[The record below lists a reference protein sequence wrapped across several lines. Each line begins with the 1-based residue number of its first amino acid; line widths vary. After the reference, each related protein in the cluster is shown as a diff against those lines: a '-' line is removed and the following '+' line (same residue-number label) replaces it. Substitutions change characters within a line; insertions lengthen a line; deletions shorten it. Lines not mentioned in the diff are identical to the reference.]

1 MDIRESF
8 RAGRLYCYFA
18 WYYFIYWLFQTQGLP
33 IEMPTTE
40 NGVISDWCLVPA
52 LHSDFWTERTS
63 KQPLFCYP
71 EAISFN
77 KLCISRGQLLRWKHV
92 IFHFL
97 PATSMRHADLQSHT
111 HAHFSRGW
119 GKFAKYIQVKWPFC
133 MILRLISLDFFFR
146 GSRVFFF
153 ERQNKTKT

>member
-8 RAGRLYCYFA
+8 RAGQLYCYFA
-18 WYYFIYWLFQTQGLP
+18 WYYFIYQLFQTQGLP

-40 NGVISDWCLVPA
+40 SGVISDWCLVPA
-52 LHSDFWTERTS
+52 LHFDFWTERTS

-77 KLCISRGQLLRWKHV
+77 KLWISRGQLLGWKHV
-92 IFHFL
+92 IFHLL

-119 GKFAKYIQVKWPFC
+119 GKFVKYVQGKWSFC
-133 MILRLISLDFFFR
+133 IILRLIGLEFFSEAA
-146 GSRVFFF
+146 GFF
-153 ERQNKTKT
+153 ERQSKTKT